1 MTQSPTPT
9 KRQQRRLRAH
19 FSFTKIPFHKSMWAK
34 QMYDSASQR
43 ELRLSLEMSVDLH
56 GVMVVI
62 GPTGVG
68 KSITLRRFIG
78 DLDDAR
84 YHVVRFTYLPT
95 TTVGFLRSLNRA
107 LGLPMRL
114 HGADLFDAA
123 QQHLVTYEQ
132 EHSRHPLLVVDDAEG
147 LPIAVFDVLR
157 RLTAFDLDAEEHF
170 SLLISGTEEMLHTLR
185 HPNLDTLRSRV
196 AYTHGLRPFSLE
208 DTRNYI
214 AFHLDRAESD
224 PKIFSEEAIKK
235 LFQAS
240 GGRPRYINQLALQA
254 LIQAAVM
261 GQNTVDGRF
270 MSDLIANHPFYQAS
284 QGD

>member
-1 MTQSPTPT
+1 MTQSPT

-43 ELRLSLEMSVDLH
+43 ELYLSLEMSIDLH
-56 GVMVVI
+56 GVMVVV
-62 GPTGVG
+62 GQSGVG
-68 KSITLRRFIG
+68 KSITLRRFISE
-78 DLDDAR
+78 LDEAR
-84 YHVVRFTYLPT
+84 FHVIRFTYLPT
-95 TTVGFLRSLNRA
+95 TTVGFLRSLSRA

-123 QQHLVTYEQ
+123 QQHLVTFQQ
-132 EHSRHPLLVVDDAEG
+132 EHGRHPLLVVDDAEG
-147 LPIAVFDVLR
+147 LPVAVFDVLR

-170 SLLISGTEEMLHTLR
+170 SMLISGTEDMLHTLR
-185 HPNLDTLRSRV
+185 HPTLDTLRSRV

-208 DTRNYI
+208 DTRNYVR
-214 AFHLDRAESD
+214 FHLERAEAD
-224 PKIFSEEAIKK
+224 PKIFSDDAIQK

-240 GGRPRYINQLALQA
+240 SGRPRYINQLALQA

-261 GQNTVDGRF
+261 GRSTIDGRF
-270 MSDLIANHPFYQAS
+270 MTDLITNHPFYQQS